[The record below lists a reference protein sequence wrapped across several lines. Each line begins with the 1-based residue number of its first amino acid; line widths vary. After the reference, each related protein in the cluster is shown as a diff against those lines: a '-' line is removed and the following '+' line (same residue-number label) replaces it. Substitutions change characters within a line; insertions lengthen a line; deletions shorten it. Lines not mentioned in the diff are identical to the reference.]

1 MVLTMIM
8 MMMIVMMNIYNDG
21 DDDASQGNI
30 VILPDAPIDAQIHG
44 FLNNLAQYST
54 IKNLAQSGA
63 QFSTSYIAQS
73 DVRCKHKQQK
83 KICRVCFTAIEIFA
97 EKTFC
102 QTLNFSL

>member
-1 MVLTMIM
+1 MVLTMM
-8 MMMIVMMNIYNDG
+8 VMMMIVMMNIYNDG
-21 DDDASQGNI
+21 DDDASQGNV

-83 KICRVCFTAIEIFA
+83 KIFVECALQPSKYLQKKKLFVKR
-97 EKTFC
+97 
-102 QTLNFSL
+102 